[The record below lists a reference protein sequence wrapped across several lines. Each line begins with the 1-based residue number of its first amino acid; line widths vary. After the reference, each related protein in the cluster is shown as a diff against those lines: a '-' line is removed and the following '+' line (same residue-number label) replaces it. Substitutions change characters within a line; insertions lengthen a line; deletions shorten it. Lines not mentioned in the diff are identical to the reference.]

1 MSTCSEWIFPDFL
14 IAVTWYLSAKQGID
28 LISVGKTRH
37 RLATMKYLFVV
48 FDMYAGTCF
57 VYPRLFGSH
66 LSMNLLC
73 WDIRLTEFRSSSN
86 LRGFMFVTGL
96 GWLNRSVAGL
106 PVMFLAISRRIPD
119 RVYLCGDLLV
129 YYSIWGMILT
139 VVLSILPKQYTCFFM
154 GVYWWWVLFPLLIG

>member
-1 MSTCSEWIFPDFL
+1 MSVVGIVQLEGFIGNVDLFRMDLSGFFDCS
-14 IAVTWYLSAKQGID
+14 D

-96 GWLNRSVAGL
+96 G
-106 PVMFLAISRRIPD
+106 
-119 RVYLCGDLLV
+119 
-129 YYSIWGMILT
+129 
-139 VVLSILPKQYTCFFM
+139 
-154 GVYWWWVLFPLLIG
+154 